1 MVSISKASSR
11 GMTAAVLGGV
21 LALSSVT
28 ASYADG
34 AFADYAGGW
43 SGSGTISIANNGGV
57 SSERIRCRGNYTVGD
72 GANTL
77 NLALR
82 CASDSYRFDLTSTVR
97 ASGSQLTGSWSESSR
112 GVNGTVDGRVSGGN
126 ITARVE
132 TNGYVASFNISTKGG
147 HQSVAIAS
155 PGDLRGVTIALTRSR

>member
-1 MVSISKASSR
+1 MISISKALSR
-11 GMTAAVLGGV
+11 TVTIAAVGGV
-21 LALSSVT
+21 LALSSIT

-34 AFADYAGGW
+34 AFADYPGNW
-43 SGSGTISIANNGGV
+43 SGAGTISIANNGGV
-57 SSERIRCRGNYTVGD
+57 SNERIRCRGEYTVGD

-82 CASDSYRFDLTSTVR
+82 CASDSYRFDLSSTVR
-97 ASGSQLTGSWSESSR
+97 ASGGQLTGNWTESSR
-112 GVNGTVDGRVSGGN
+112 GVNGTVDGRVAGGN

-147 HQSVAIAS
+147 RQSVAIAS
-155 PGDLRGVTIALTRSR
+155 PGDLRGVNISLNRGR